1 MYADTCFTAQA
12 LVRLMVD
19 LNEKTL
25 EVMDHNHVNREPKF
39 CDVVAVFKLLSS
51 QLMDARELLEVRM
64 SDFLY
69 YVLNLFVWDNN
80 YLIH

>member
-25 EVMDHNHVNREPKF
+25 EVIDRNRQKHEPRF
-39 CDVVAVFKLLSS
+39 CDVVAIFKLLSS
-51 QLMDARELLEVRM
+51 QLTEARELLEVRII
-64 SDFLY
+64 FAY
-69 YVLNLFVWDNN
+69 YTI
-80 YLIH
+80 YI